1 MNMLKI
7 PSFYAACING
17 LLILIIVV
25 VIIRNRK
32 EIKTYDTYKQLMLL
46 GMVAILIGVH
56 ALIHLGMEYVY
67 NWNPLNYV

>member
-1 MNMLKI
+1 MLEI
-7 PSFYAACING
+7 PSFYAGCING

-32 EIKTYDTYKQLMLL
+32 EINTYDSYKQLMLL
-46 GMVAILIGVH
+46 GMIAILIGVH